1 MSKKK
6 KENKFF
12 GGNKP
17 LKYEYE
23 FDLEGDSAAA
33 KILRWVKDGSKVL
46 EIGAGSGSIAIE
58 LKRNNNC
65 HVTAL
70 DINPQFVERL
80 GTICDAAYQIDLNDE
95 CWPEVLEDEKF
106 DVVIAADILEHL
118 WDPWTTLSQI
128 RALIKED
135 GDIIISLPHAGHCVV
150 SACLIN
156 GDFDY
161 QDGGLLDRTHIRF
174 FALKNIQSLINN
186 AGLGIVDAHF
196 VVKRPESTDLA
207 IQWNRL
213 SAELRQVLLD
223 NRHSC
228 VYQVVVKT
236 KAKHKEHINLIL
248 QDIIVD
254 KAPREFFDRWIPN
267 AVLRTFIKKQIKSHI
282 SISSRR
288 IIRRVIERFGI
299 RI

>member
-33 KILRWVKDGSKVL
+33 KIVQWVKDGSKVL
-46 EIGAGSGSIAIE
+46 EIGAGTGSMTIE

-70 DINPQFVERL
+70 DIDPQFVERL
-80 GTICDAAYQIDLNDE
+80 GTICDAAYQIDLNDNS
-95 CWPEVLEDEKF
+95 WPEALEDEKF

-118 WDPWTTLSQI
+118 WDPWHTLSQI

-135 GDIIISLPHAGHCVV
+135 GDIIISLPHVGHCVV

-174 FALKNIQSLINN
+174 FGLKNIQSLINN
-186 AGLGIVDAHF
+186 AGLGIVDAHL

-207 IQWNRL
+207 VQWSRL
-213 SAELRQVLLD
+213 PAGIRQILLG
-223 NRHSC
+223 NKHSC

-236 KAKHKEHINLIL
+236 KIKHKKHNNLIL
-248 QDIIVD
+248 EDMIVE
-254 KAPREFFDRWIPN
+254 KAPPDIFVRWIPS
-267 AVLRTFIKKQIKSHI
+267 AVLRTFIKKNIKSHF
-282 SISSRR
+282 SISGRR
-288 IIRRVIERFGI
+288 IIRRMVARFGI